1 MRKIEDALHDLN
13 EYSRKADEA
22 FRALPAP
29 DPACHVCVTDLRLSV
44 IEEFLACMFPEWTV
58 DGWNKKQ
65 IQQTFIEQ
73 EKYRQRI
80 VEYNARFPDFS
91 HKVPKSHNA

>member
-22 FRALPAP
+22 LRALPAP
-29 DPACHVCVTDLRLSV
+29 DPACLVCVTDLRLSV

-73 EKYRQRI
+73 GELQ
-80 VEYNARFPDFS
+80 NQL
-91 HKVPKSHNA
+91 HHCL